1 MNFSQIQEY
10 KNLLLGTGTN
20 FCSKIP
26 LQTWKTIKN

>member
-10 KNLLLGTGTN
+10 KNLLLGTDIN